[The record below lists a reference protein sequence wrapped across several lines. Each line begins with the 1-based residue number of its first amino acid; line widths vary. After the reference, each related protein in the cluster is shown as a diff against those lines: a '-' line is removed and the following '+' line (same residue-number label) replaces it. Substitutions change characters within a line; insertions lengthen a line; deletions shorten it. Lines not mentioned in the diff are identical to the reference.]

1 MVNEFNFGLKQKFN
15 IKCLLDLIVF
25 IIACILF
32 VLFAKLNHAA
42 PYDTLVFLIIVILL
56 NFSVH
61 FVTKQWISKSIRQ
74 AMTVQSNSLAETTS
88 EFMETVNTQKRMF
101 EDLAGNT
108 KTISSLIENLK
119 GFLKITTQLRKM
131 LKSRLINLLIF
142 HKKNTSQSLLMQIK
156 CLS

>member
-108 KTISSLIENLK
+108 KTISSLIEKLK
-119 GFLKITTQLRKM
+119 GLSEDYYTTT
-131 LKSRLINLLIF
+131 
-142 HKKNTSQSLLMQIK
+142 KNAE
-156 CLS
+156 

>member
-1 MVNEFNFGLKQKFN
+1 MNEFNFGLKQKFN

-108 KTISSLIENLK
+108 KTISSLIEKLK
-119 GFLKITTQLRKM
+119 GLSEDIVFVLPARSSNIRFWVLTV
-131 LKSRLINLLIF
+131 SINSDVVSASEF
-142 HKKNTSQSLLMQIK
+142 D
-156 CLS
+156 